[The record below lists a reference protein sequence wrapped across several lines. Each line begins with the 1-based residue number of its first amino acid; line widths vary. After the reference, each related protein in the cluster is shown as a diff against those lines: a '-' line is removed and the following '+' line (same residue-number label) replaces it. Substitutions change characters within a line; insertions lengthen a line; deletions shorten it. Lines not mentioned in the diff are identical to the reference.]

1 MPRSREKPQAEDL
14 LAKESVPDAPEENF
28 RSRNGKLKREKML
41 NRLLAATMEVCA
53 DTQRRGAAVVD
64 DVVRAAG
71 VSRGAFYWYFDSVD
85 QAIETLGRRLA
96 DDISI
101 ETYELVRDLPVP
113 FDPVLGGAVG
123 GHVMLSRAV
132 MDRVWAGYLSN
143 IHVLLD
149 DSRFVQAVRRNLEL
163 GREQGRLQFDSI
175 NVALDFQ
182 IGAVMGAIR
191 RSSIDQP
198 PPLSEMV
205 EVNVLILK
213 GLGLEAGEARET
225 ARQAERI
232 VNELGPAKLTWWREA
247 P

>member
-1 MPRSREKPQAEDL
+1 MPRSKEKPQAEEIL
-14 LAKESVPDAPEENF
+14 TKESVPDAPEENF

-71 VSRGAFYWYFDSVD
+71 VSRGAFYWYFESVD
-85 QAIETLGRRLA
+85 EAIETLGRRLA
-96 DDISI
+96 DDISV
-101 ETYELVRDLPVP
+101 ETRELVRDFPVP
-113 FDPVLGGAVG
+113 FDPVQGAAVG
-123 GHVMLSRAV
+123 GQVMLSRAV
-132 MDRVWAGYLSN
+132 MDRIWAGYLSN

-163 GREQGRLQFDSI
+163 GREQGRLRFDSI

-191 RSSIDQP
+191 RCSIDEP
-198 PPLSEMV
+198 PPLSEMI
-205 EVNVLILK
+205 EVNILILR
-213 GLGLEAGEARET
+213 GLGLDDAEARDV
-225 ARQAERI
+225 ARRAERI
-232 VNELGPAKLTWWREA
+232 VNELGPSKLPWWREA